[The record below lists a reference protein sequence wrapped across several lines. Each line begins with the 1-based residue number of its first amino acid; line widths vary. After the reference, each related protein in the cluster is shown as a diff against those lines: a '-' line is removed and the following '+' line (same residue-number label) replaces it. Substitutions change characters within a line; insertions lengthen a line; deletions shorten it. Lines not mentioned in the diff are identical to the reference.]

1 MTEAQQRTQ
10 IRNALLL
17 DLEAASPASLPKS
30 TIVSNLRSVHAIPVD
45 GRQLDKHID
54 LFVGEGVVEAIPQR
68 FSPGDVRFKLT
79 SAGRLFLEES
89 GQI

>member
-30 TIVSNLRSVHAIPVD
+30 TTGSNLRSVHAIPVSD
-45 GRQLDKHID
+45 KQLDQHLD

-68 FSPGDVRFKLT
+68 FSPGDVRYKLS
-79 SAGRLFLEES
+79 SAGRLYLEES